1 MTPEVASEAKEL
13 INALTPAITN
23 MIRVK
28 HKFQD
33 APKEVFKMHIDAT
46 YADII
51 KTIYLATGFE
61 FDIECEFFQR
71 KP

>member
-1 MTPEVASEAKEL
+1 MTPEIANEAKEL

-23 MIRVK
+23 MIQIK
-28 HKFQD
+28 YKSLGY
-33 APKEVFKMHIDAT
+33 PKETFKMPVDAT
-46 YADII
+46 YADIV

-61 FDIECEFFQR
+61 FDVECEFFQR